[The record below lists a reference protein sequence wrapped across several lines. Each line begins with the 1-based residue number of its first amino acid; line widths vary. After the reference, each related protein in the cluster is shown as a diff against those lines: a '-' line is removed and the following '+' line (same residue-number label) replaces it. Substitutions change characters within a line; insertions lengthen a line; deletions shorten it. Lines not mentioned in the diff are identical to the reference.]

1 MKNVLISA
9 SITTTDFFN
18 IQKTIDV
25 INKSAVDRIHFDVMD
40 GVFVPNITYGP
51 DFISSIKPYS
61 QKVFDVHLMI
71 ANPLPYIERF
81 VKAGADVIGV
91 HVEAKNV
98 KKSLQLIKSFG
109 LKSQIVIKPKTSY
122 KRILK
127 YLDFVDEVM
136 VMSVEPGFGG
146 QSFLYDV
153 VGKMEKISSE
163 IKKKNKNILLQVDG
177 GINFDTAK
185 LSIENGVKSLV
196 VGSFLFKQKNFNQTV
211 VKLKSL
217 LP

>member
-25 INKSAVDRIHFDVMD
+25 INKSDVDRIHFDVMD

-61 QKVFDVHLMI
+61 QKIFDVHLMI
-71 ANPLPYIERF
+71 VNPLPYIERF

-163 IKKKNKNILLQVDG
+163 IKKKNKKILLQVDG

>member
-1 MKNVLISA
+1 M
-9 SITTTDFFN
+9 
-18 IQKTIDV
+18 
-25 INKSAVDRIHFDVMD
+25 
-40 GVFVPNITYGP
+40 
-51 DFISSIKPYS
+51 
-61 QKVFDVHLMI
+61 
-71 ANPLPYIERF
+71 
-81 VKAGADVIGV
+81 
-91 HVEAKNV
+91 

-196 VGSFLFKQKNFNQTV
+196 VGSFLFKQKNFKNGGSYGCKNHV
-211 VKLKSL
+211 SKCRCSRIKRKSC
-217 LP
+217 